1 MTTDSSFVV
10 SSPGKVIIFGEH
22 SAVYA
27 IAAAVSLRT
36 YLLVSPSSDAEDI
49 VLEFPDINLTHTW
62 KRSSLPWEAISKFI
76 NQDQPQ
82 TTEEL
87 IPEVV
92 NELANTLSDMKQAIH
107 FAAAN
112 SFLYLY
118 VNLLKR
124 DTPGMRFTVRS
135 TLPIG
140 AGLGSSASISVCLAS
155 AFSIVGGHV
164 SAATLTKDD
173 LSTEGEDSE
182 FIDAWS
188 FMGEKCI
195 HGNPSGIDN
204 AVATHGGAVMFQRT
218 QSSIPSIRTNMRNF
232 PSLKLLLTN
241 TKQPRRTSDLV
252 GNVSRLSTEYP
263 KTTESI
269 LNAMDHLTRE
279 GYQLMIRPSLDEKDK
294 ARLRELFEINHGLLV
309 ALGVSHPVLEKVRIL
324 TDELNIGK
332 TKLTGAGGGGCAITL
347 VNDNVE
353 ESLIKSLIEKY
364 SEYGFETYETSLG
377 GKGAAYLALTQQDSV
392 EFNSEKF
399 LELTEREEIENAI
412 GVSCKDGWRFW

>member
-1 MTTDSSFVV
+1 MVT
-10 SSPGKVIIFGEH
+10 
-22 SAVYA
+22 
-27 IAAAVSLRT
+27 
-36 YLLVSPSSDAEDI
+36 PSSDPEDI
-49 VLEFPDINLTHTW
+49 ILEFPDINLVHTW
-62 KRSSLPWEAISKFI
+62 NRSSLPWDAIAPFI
-76 NQDQPQ
+76 NQDQPK

-92 NELANTLSDMKQAIH
+92 NELANTLAEMKQAIH

-124 DTPGMRFTVRS
+124 STPGMRFTVRS

-140 AGLGSSASISVCLAS
+140 AGLGSSASIAVCLAS
-155 AFSIVGGHV
+155 AFATLGGHV
-164 SAATLTKDD
+164 KAASLTKDEI
-173 LSTEGEDSE
+173 SNENEDSE

-241 TKQPRRTSDLV
+241 TKQPRRTADLV
-252 GNVSRLSTEYP
+252 GNVSRLTTEYP
-263 KTTESI
+263 KTFEAI
-269 LNAMDHLTRE
+269 LNAMDHLTIE
-279 GYQLMIRPSLDEKDK
+279 GYQLMIRPTLDDADK

-324 TDELNIGK
+324 TDELKIGK

-347 VNDNVE
+347 VDEKVD
-353 ESLIKSLIEKY
+353 ESTIKALISKY
-364 SEYGFETYETSLG
+364 EEYGFETYETSLG
-377 GKGAAYLALTQQDSV
+377 GKGVAYLAINNEDELQ
-392 EFNSEKF
+392 FGAGRF
-399 LELTEREEIENAI
+399 LELKDRYEIEQAI
-412 GVSCKDGWRFW
+412 GVSSNDCWRFW